1 MNNRM
6 IPALIAGFLVLIS
19 SGPAFADEQMAP
31 TAKEPTPVEDFE
43 LDRYLGK
50 WHQLALIPMSFQEQC
65 KKNTTATYSLA
76 EQGLVRVVNRCTT
89 ESGEESEAE
98 ARARV
103 NEDYG
108 KPSTLEVTFAKLLG
122 YWLWFAAGDY
132 WVIDLDKNYETAIV
146 GHPELTY
153 GWILSR
159 KPAVG
164 IDRYKEL
171 AATLVRQGYDT
182 CQFEM
187 STTPGQTY
195 PEKTKLCDVV
205 K

>member
-1 MNNRM
+1 M
-6 IPALIAGFLVLIS
+6 IPALIAGFLVLLS
-19 SGPAFADEQMAP
+19 SGPSFADEQKAP

-65 KKNTTATYSLA
+65 QKNTTATYSLA
-76 EQGLVRVVNRCTT
+76 EEGLVRVVNRCTT

-171 AATLVRQGYDT
+171 AATLKAQGYDT

>member
-1 MNNRM
+1 M
-6 IPALIAGFLVLIS
+6 IPALITGFLVLVS
-19 SGPAFADEQMAP
+19 SLPATAEEQPAQG
-31 TAKEPTPVEDFE
+31 AKEPTPVEDFE
-43 LDRYLGK
+43 LERYLGK
-50 WHQLALIPMSFQEQC
+50 WHQLALIPMSFQKQC
-65 KKNTTATYSLA
+65 VKNTTATYSVA
-76 EQGLVRVVNRCTT
+76 EEGLVRVVNRCTT
-89 ESGEESEAE
+89 DAGEQSVAE
-98 ARARV
+98 ARARI

-122 YWLWFAAGDY
+122 YWLWFASGDY

-146 GHPELTY
+146 GHPDHTY

-164 IDRYKEL
+164 IERYKEL

-195 PEKTKLCDVV
+195 PAKTKLCDIV
-205 K
+205 KAN

>member
-1 MNNRM
+1 MNTIRM
-6 IPALIAGFLVLIS
+6 TAALAIIAGLMT
-19 SGPAFADEQMAP
+19 PAIFGQQM
-31 TAKEPTPVEDFE
+31 KEPTPVKDFNLE
-43 LDRYLGK
+43 RYLGT

-65 KKNTTATYSLA
+65 VKNTTATYSQA
-76 EQGLVRVVNRCTT
+76 EDGLIRVINRCTT
-89 ESGEESEAE
+89 ETGEESKAE

-108 KPSTLEVTFAKLLG
+108 QPATLEVTFAKLLG

-132 WVIDLDKNYETAIV
+132 WVIDLDEDYQTAVV
-146 GHPELTY
+146 GHPDYSY

-159 KPAVG
+159 QPT
-164 IDRYKEL
+164 IELSRYKEL
-171 AATLVRQGYDT
+171 AASLKDQGYDT
-182 CQFEM
+182 CVFEM

-195 PEKTKLCDVV
+195 PEKTRLCDVV